1 MLSTMDGDGVDGLD
15 SGSPS
20 LLNDDHQQELDILEE
35 AITRLNHQLEDQ
47 ELKLELFAAKV
58 LKLIEIVAVPGT
70 VVKDQGKV
78 MIRVARHSTG
88 TLGYFTH
95 AVPFHSDIDFEE
107 LKSGHVA
114 LHKKVDKDDADSADY
129 ITCTVCGSVDGQM
142 IQDTYTIEQGVLYKT
157 DQIEEHALCED
168 CYSGL
173 LQFIV
178 N

>member
-1 MLSTMDGDGVDGLD
+1 M
-15 SGSPS
+15 
-20 LLNDDHQQELDILEE
+20 NDDHQQELEILEE
-35 AITRLNHQLEDQ
+35 EILRLKNQLEDQ

-78 MIRVARHSTG
+78 MIRVAQHATG
-88 TLGYFTH
+88 TLGYFNH

-114 LHKKVDKDDADSADY
+114 LHKKVDRDDADPVDY
-129 ITCTVCGSVDGQM
+129 IRCTVCGSVEGQM
-142 IQDTYTIEQGVLYKT
+142 IQDTYTLEQGVFYKT
-157 DQIEEHALCED
+157 DQLEEHALCED

-173 LQFIV
+173 LQSIV